1 MPENIFRGVFD
12 TAYTN
17 VIEPKD
23 FLLCVGISLAIGL
36 MLCCMAQWRTR
47 SSESFA
53 ITLALLPASVCV
65 VIMMVNGNV
74 GTGVAV
80 AGAFSLVRF
89 RSAAGSGREIS
100 AVFIAMGAGLL
111 AGMGYLAY
119 AVLFAL
125 VLGGMMMAYTAL
137 HLGQKKQDA
146 LYRQL
151 RITIPESLNYADV
164 FDNVLS
170 ACTTQYTLRHVKST
184 NMGSMFKLTYDIIL
198 RDGISEKAMLD
209 DLRCLNGN
217 LEISLTYQ
225 DTETNG
231 L

>member
-1 MPENIFRGVFD
+1 MPENFFRGVFD

-17 VIEPKD
+17 VIEPKS
-23 FLLCVGISLAIGL
+23 FLLCVGVSLAIGL
-36 MLCCMAQWRTR
+36 VLCLMTQWRSR

-53 ITLALLPASVCV
+53 VTLALLPASVCV

-80 AGAFSLVRF
+80 AGAFSLIRF

-100 AVFIAMGAGLL
+100 AVFIAMAAGLM
-111 AGMGYLAY
+111 AGMGYLGY

-137 HLGQKKQDA
+137 HLGQERQSA
-146 LYRQL
+146 FYRQL
-151 RITIPESLNYADV
+151 RITIPENLNYTNV
-164 FDNVLS
+164 FDNVLNTYTS
-170 ACTTQYTLRHVKST
+170 QYTLKQVKST
-184 NMGSMFKLTYDIIL
+184 NMGSMFKLRYNVTL
-198 RDGISEKAMLD
+198 REGMSEKDMLD
-209 DLRCLNGN
+209 ALRCLNGN
-217 LEISLTYQ
+217 LEISLAYQ
-225 DTETNG
+225 DTETTG

>member
-1 MPENIFRGVFD
+1 MPENFFRGVFD

-17 VIEPKD
+17 VIEPKN
-23 FLLCVGISLAIGL
+23 FLLCVGVSLAIGL
-36 MLCCMAQWRTR
+36 VLCLMTQWRSR

-53 ITLALLPASVCV
+53 VTLALLPASVCV

-80 AGAFSLVRF
+80 AGAFSLIRF

-100 AVFIAMGAGLL
+100 AVFIAMAAGLM
-111 AGMGYLAY
+111 AGMGYLGY

-137 HLGQKKQDA
+137 HLGQEKQSA
-146 LYRQL
+146 FYRQL
-151 RITIPESLNYADV
+151 RITIPENLNYTNV
-164 FDNVLS
+164 FDNVLNTYTS
-170 ACTTQYTLRHVKST
+170 QYTLKQVKST
-184 NMGSMFKLTYDIIL
+184 NMGSMFKLRYDVTL
-198 RDGISEKAMLD
+198 REGMSEKNMLD
-209 DLRCLNGN
+209 ELRCLNGN
-217 LEISLTYQ
+217 LEISLAYQ
-225 DTETNG
+225 DTETTG